1 MLRDWFNRIFP
12 VRIQRQHTVSLIKDT
27 RPSDIFLLSVIFAAA
42 SLLLTALV
50 GRLLIA
56 GGIYWVFVVLFL
68 PAPIFIVKALMS
80 PLRAVHVFDKSKDT
94 YSFTTR
100 TILKSQ
106 STEGILS
113 EVRGAQ
119 VERRVNTNTED
130 NTTSESYRAVLLLK
144 QGLLFGTP
152 DVQPLREDSTMGAYY
167 ETENQI
173 ASEITSF
180 LELGKADMVDL

>member
-12 VRIQRQHTVSLIKDT
+12 VRIQRQHTVLLIKDT

-50 GRLLIA
+50 GLLIA

-68 PAPIFIVKALMS
+68 PASIFIVKALMS

-130 NTTSESYRAVLLLK
+130 NTTTESYRAVLLLK